1 MITTVPPR
9 SDIPLEHT
17 WDITNIYQSATDWE
31 MAVQQLVEEISQL
44 TAFRGR
50 LGSSSDT
57 LADWLE
63 TSTTM
68 QNKAGRVF
76 VYAHMA
82 RDVDTADQAAAAKF
96 DRASEVYTQVMAAT
110 SFAEPEM
117 LDIGFDTLKT
127 WATENKR
134 LTTYTH
140 YFAML
145 EKTQSHIRSGEV
157 EELLSFVQSPFT
169 SARALHGTLADAD
182 LQFQPAVNSASERID
197 LAQGNIHSLL
207 TNTDREIRRTAWE
220 NYADAHLSLKNIMA
234 SCIATGVKQN
244 VFMAR
249 ARKYDSALEAA
260 LSQNYIPTNVF
271 HSLIETYRSQISLWH
286 RYWNIRRRAL
296 GYDTLHVYDVAAPLT
311 EEPPHIPFTQSLD
324 WICEGMQPLGDDYV
338 NAMRRGV
345 IHERWVD
352 IYPNKGKR
360 AGAYSSG
367 FPGTNPFI
375 LMSYTDDIFSM
386 STLAHE
392 LGHSMHSFLTW
403 QNQPLVYGSYSIFV
417 AEVASNFNQALV
429 RAHLL
434 NTNSDPD
441 FQIAVIEEAMAN
453 FYRYFFIM
461 PILAQFE
468 LEIHQRVEQGKP
480 LTADS
485 LNALMTD
492 LFREGYGN
500 EVDLDA
506 DRTGITWAQFPTHL
520 YANFYVYQYATGISA
535 AHALAN
541 KVLSGESDAVNNY
554 LSFLKAGSS
563 VYPLDALT
571 MAGVDMNS
579 SKPVEQ
585 TFGVMSE
592 LIDRLEE
599 LVNQRQPVAG

>member
-1 MITTVPPR
+1 MATTVPPR
-9 SDIPLEHT
+9 SEIQAEYT
-17 WDITNIYQSATDWE
+17 WDLTNIYRSDADWE
-31 MAVQQLVEEISQL
+31 IAAQQIIEEIPQL

-50 LGSSSDT
+50 LSNGSDT

-63 TSTTM
+63 TSTAI
-68 QNKAGRVF
+68 QNKAGRIF
-76 VYAHMA
+76 LYAHML

-96 DRASEVYTQVMAAT
+96 DRASGLYTQVMAAV

-117 LDIGFDTLKT
+117 LTIGFDTLNA
-127 WATENKR
+127 WAKENKR
-134 LTTYTH
+134 LIIYTH
-140 YFAML
+140 YFDML
-145 EKTQSHIRSGEV
+145 REAQPHIRSGEV
-157 EELLSFVQSPFT
+157 EELLSFVQNPFS
-169 SARALHGTLADAD
+169 SARNLHGTLADAD
-182 LQFQPAVNSASERID
+182 LQFQPASSNSGEQVD
-197 LAQGNIHSLL
+197 LAQGNIYALL
-207 TNTDREIRRTAWE
+207 TQGDRELRRTAWE
-220 NYADAHLSLKNIMA
+220 NYADSHLAFKNIMA

-244 VFMAR
+244 VFLAR
-249 ARKYDSALEAA
+249 ARNHNSALEAA
-260 LSQNYIPTNVF
+260 LSANYIPTMVF
-271 HSLIETYRSQISLWH
+271 HSLIDTYRSQISLWH

-311 EEPPHIPFTQSLD
+311 EQPPRIPFTQSLD
-324 WICEGMQPLGDDYV
+324 WICKGMEPLGHDYV
-338 NAMRRGV
+338 STMRRGV
-345 IHERWVD
+345 MEERWVD

-392 LGHSMHSFLTW
+392 LGHSMHSYLTW
-403 QNQPLVYGSYSIFV
+403 QNQPMIYGSYSIFV

-429 RAHLL
+429 RTHLL

-468 LEIHQRVEQGKP
+468 LEIHERVEQGKP

-485 LNALMTD
+485 LITLMAD
-492 LFREGYGN
+492 LFREGYGS
-500 EVDLDA
+500 EVEIDA
-506 DRTGITWAQFPTHL
+506 DRIGITWAQFPTHL

-541 KVLSGESDAVNNY
+541 KVLSGETHAVDKY
-554 LSFLKAGSS
+554 LSFLKAGRS

-579 SKPVEQ
+579 SEPVEQ

-599 LVNQRQPVAG
+599 LVNQRETVTG